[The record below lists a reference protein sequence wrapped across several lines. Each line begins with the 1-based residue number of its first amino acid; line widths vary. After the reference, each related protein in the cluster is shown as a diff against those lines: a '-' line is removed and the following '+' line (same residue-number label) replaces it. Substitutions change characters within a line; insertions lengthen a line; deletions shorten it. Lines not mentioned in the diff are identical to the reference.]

1 MLLINRK
8 GEVKLFPVGYRLKGH
23 RFKEVYIHR
32 KEIETFRQQG
42 GAITWEE
49 YYQKVILPSLD
60 PGSIIIFLVMDGG
73 YLRVLTK
80 EFKGNPEINSH
91 DIRTQEEN
99 EFWKCPI

>member
-8 GEVKLFPVGYRLKGH
+8 GEVKLFPIGYRLKGH
-23 RFKEVYIHR
+23 RFKEIYIHR

-60 PGSIIIFLVMDGG
+60 PGAVVILIHHLC
-73 YLRVLTK
+73 LTK
-80 EFKGNPEINSH
+80 RLECDVLYDERAT
-91 DIRTQEEN
+91 DWTLLM
-99 EFWKCPI
+99 